1 MTSEG
6 LKKMLKYES
15 VMCSMKALMYG
26 LPIGIVMTFL
36 INLPIRMIFPIPY
49 KFPLAAIVLCVLA
62 VLLITWGIM
71 KYAAHKLKDQNII
84 ETIRAESGR

>member
-36 INLPIRMIFPIPY
+36 INLPISMIFPIPY